1 MDWTISFLNE
11 WIGPVLGVTCESPFD
26 SYCPC
31 KPGNLH
37 SEREKWENG
46 KIYYS
51 VKWAKDAFFVGYQ
64 SDKKW
69 DIKVNL
75 MFGAFFVFWKR
86 QSVVFFCPCVLP
98 CTYYKWKEKNACY
111 KKRETNYDIGSTCQ
125 LRERGVCLWHRII
138 NKWVAHTSSSPRGE
152 NGN

>member
-1 MDWTISFLNE
+1 MNGLDQFYFEWMDWTISILNE
-11 WIGPVLGVTCESPFD
+11 WIGPVLGVTCESPSD
-26 SYCPC
+26 SNCPG

-51 VKWAKDAFFVGYQ
+51 VKCAKDAFFVGYQ

-69 DIKVNL
+69 DIKVKL
-75 MFGAFFVFWKR
+75 MFGAFFGFWKR

-111 KKRETNYDIGSTCQ
+111 KKRENQLWYWVNLPIKRTRGLFVAQNY
-125 LRERGVCLWHRII
+125 
-138 NKWVAHTSSSPRGE
+138 
-152 NGN
+152 